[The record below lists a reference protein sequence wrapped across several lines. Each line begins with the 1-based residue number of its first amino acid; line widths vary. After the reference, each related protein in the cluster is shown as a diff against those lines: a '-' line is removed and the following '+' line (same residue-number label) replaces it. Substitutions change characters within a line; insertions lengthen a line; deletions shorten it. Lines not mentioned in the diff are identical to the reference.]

1 MEGTMYNEDILNS
14 INKQL
19 KKRIALCALL
29 YIAIL
34 GLLAYSAIIRKEW
47 LSYVFAILLLFTI
60 IFTLGIF
67 ISPVYSYKK
76 FLLNMLYG
84 KNRTMQGLFKGFID
98 SPAKREGVIFI
109 PYYINIGDV
118 NEEEDDRLLYYDA
131 NLELPDWKEGDM
143 LSITS
148 HDRSTLKWEYI
159 S

>member
-1 MEGTMYNEDILNS
+1 MYNENILNS

-34 GLLAYSAIIRKEW
+34 GLLIYSTITRKEW
-47 LSYVFAILLLFTI
+47 FSYIFAILLLFSI
-60 IFTLGIF
+60 IFTLGMF
-67 ISPVYSYKK
+67 VSPIYSYKK

-84 KNRTMQGLFKGFID
+84 KNRTMHGVFKGFID

-118 NEEEDDRLLYYDA
+118 DEEEDDRLLYYDA
-131 NLELPDWKEGDM
+131 NLELPDWKEGDK
-143 LSITS
+143 LSVTS